1 MLCLHVCAMQILQ
14 ENRPGWELSK
24 PAPFQFNSDR
34 ITATVE
40 KDRHENDD
48 WRAIFFGAP
57 EVC

>member
-1 MLCLHVCAMQILQ
+1 MQILQ

-48 WRAIFFGAP
+48 WRANFCGAP